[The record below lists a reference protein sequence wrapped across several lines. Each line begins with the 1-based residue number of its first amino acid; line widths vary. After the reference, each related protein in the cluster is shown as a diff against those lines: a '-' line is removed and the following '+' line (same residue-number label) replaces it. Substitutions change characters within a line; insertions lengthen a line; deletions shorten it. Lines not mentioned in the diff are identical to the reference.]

1 MKFLS
6 FLILFFFTSISSNS
20 FSQKKAP
27 KLMVG
32 IVVDQMCYEYLYR
45 YFDQFSDSGF
55 VKLMQQGT
63 NCKNIHYNYV
73 PTFTGPGHAS
83 IYTGTTPN
91 NHGIVANQWFV
102 KETGKSINCVEDKS
116 FHTVG
121 STSSKGQCSP
131 QKLMVNTITDQLKMT
146 YNNSKVISI
155 SIKDRSAI
163 LSGGHLSD
171 GSYWYDKLE
180 GKMITSDYFKSSLP
194 DWVNQFNNQNLPDY
208 LMKSDWTLLNSIEN
222 YNASGPDNSP
232 YEHLLAGKLTPTFPY
247 NFSKENKKY
256 SLFTFLPAANSYLK
270 EFAIKAI
277 ENEKLGQDEVTD
289 FLAISFSS
297 TDILGHAFGPQSVEI
312 EDMYLRL
319 DLEIAAL
326 LSYLESRIGREE
338 FTLFLTADHA
348 VLPVPQLL
356 IDKKLTGGYLP
367 LSTLMLNLND
377 KLSTKFGAKFI
388 QSYQNNNIYLD
399 DATLKLLNVSKDSIQ
414 EFIRK
419 EVENWKGVKR
429 VYLSSEIE
437 QQTFPSKWSK
447 MIKNGW
453 VKNRNGDLFIMLEPG
468 YLSIY
473 EDTAKGRLGTSHG
486 SAFNYDTQVPL
497 LWYGKNIPSIEV
509 YEKLD
514 ITDITTTL
522 AFLLD
527 VSLPNATTGKP
538 ILKILNP
545 HID

>member
-102 KETGKSINCVEDKS
+102 KETGKSTNCVEDKS

-180 GKMITSDYFKSSLP
+180 GKMITSDYYKSSLP

-356 IDKKLTGGYLP
+356 IDKKLSGGYLP

>member
-6 FLILFFFTSISSNS
+6 FLILFFFTSISCNS

-91 NHGIVANQWFV
+91 NHGIIANQWFV

-121 STSSKGQCSP
+121 STSSNGQCSP

-326 LSYLESRIGREE
+326 LSYLESRIGRED

-356 IDKKLTGGYLP
+356 IDKKLSGGYLP
-367 LSTLMLNLND
+367 LTTLILNLND

>member
-6 FLILFFFTSISSNS
+6 HLTVVFFVLISTSLFA
-20 FSQKKAP
+20 QKKAP

-45 YFDQFSDSGF
+45 YYNQFSDSGF

-63 NCKNIHYNYV
+63 NCKNTHYNYV
-73 PTFTGPGHAS
+73 PTYTGPGHAS
-83 IYTGTTPN
+83 IYTGTTPS
-91 NHGIVANQWFV
+91 NHGIIANQWFV

-116 FHTVG
+116 AKTVG
-121 STSSKGQCSP
+121 STSTNGQCSP
-131 QKLMVNTITDQLKMT
+131 QYLMVNTITDQLKMT
-146 YNNSKVISI
+146 YANSKVISV
-155 SIKDRSAI
+155 SIKDRGAI
-163 LSGGHLSD
+163 LPGGHLSD
-171 GSYWYDKLE
+171 GTYWYDKSE

-194 DWVNQFNNQNLPDY
+194 SWVNQFNSQNLPDQ
-208 LMKSDWTLLNSIEN
+208 LMKSDWTLLKSIEN

-232 YEHLLAGKLTPTFPY
+232 YEHLLAGKSIPTFPY
-247 NFSKENKKY
+247 NFSNENKKY
-256 SLFTFLPAANSYLK
+256 SLFTYLPAANSYLK

-297 TDILGHAFGPQSVEI
+297 TDILGHAFGPQSVEV

-326 LSYLESRIGREE
+326 LSYLESKIGKDN

-356 IDKKLTGGYLP
+356 IDKKLPGGYLP
-367 LSTLMLNLND
+367 LSTPMMNLND
-377 KLSTKFGAKFI
+377 KLSSKFGAKFI

-399 DATLKLLNVSKDSIQ
+399 NATLKLLNVSKDSVQ
-414 EFIRK
+414 EYIRK
-419 EVENWKGVKR
+419 EIEQLKGVKK
-429 VYLSSEIE
+429 VYLSNEIE
-437 QQTFPSKWSK
+437 EQTFPSKWST
-447 MIKNGW
+447 MIQNGW
-453 VKNRNGDLFIMLEPG
+453 LKERNGDLFIMLEPG
-468 YLSIY
+468 YLSID
-473 EDTAKGRLGTSHG
+473 EDIEKDKLGTSHG
-486 SAFNYDTQVPL
+486 SAFNYDTHVPL
-497 LWYGKNIPSIEV
+497 LWYGKNIPSKEIYVNLEII
-509 YEKLD
+509 D
-514 ITDITTTL
+514 ITATL

-538 ILKILNP
+538 ILGILK
-545 HID
+545 